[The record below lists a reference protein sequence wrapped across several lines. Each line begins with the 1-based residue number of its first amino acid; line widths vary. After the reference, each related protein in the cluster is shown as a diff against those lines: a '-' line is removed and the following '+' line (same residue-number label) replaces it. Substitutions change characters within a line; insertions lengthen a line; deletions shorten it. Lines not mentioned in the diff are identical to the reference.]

1 MNLIEKQA
9 ERFCKFK
16 LRSSIQYQEFIDIV
30 KSEIS
35 IYSQY
40 SHKLQ
45 FIETVMFLAKEGY
58 EEHLASNFFN
68 FINIDYKIFEIN
80 FSFRKL
86 Y

>member
-16 LRSSIQYQEFIDIV
+16 LRSSIQYQEFIDLV
-30 KSEIS
+30 ESEIR

-58 EEHLASNFFN
+58 
-68 FINIDYKIFEIN
+68 
-80 FSFRKL
+80 
-86 Y
+86 